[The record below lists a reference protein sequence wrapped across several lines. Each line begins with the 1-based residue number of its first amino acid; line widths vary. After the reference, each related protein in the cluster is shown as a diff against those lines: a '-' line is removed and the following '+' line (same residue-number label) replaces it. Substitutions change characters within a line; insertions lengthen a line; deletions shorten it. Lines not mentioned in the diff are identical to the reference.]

1 LSNTLCNKV
10 ALITGGAR
18 RIGAAIARD
27 LHSQGMN
34 IALHYRSSADA
45 AQQLRDELTN
55 KREDSVVLIQAELL
69 ECEGLPKLVDD
80 AQSAWG
86 RIDAL
91 VNNASSFYPTPLGS
105 ITQQHWDEL
114 MGSNLKAAL
123 FLSQSAAPHLAK
135 KHGCIVNIID
145 IHSERPL
152 KAHTVYCVAKAGL
165 TMLTKS
171 LAKELGPEVRVNGI
185 APGSILWPE
194 QEMSESSKEEI
205 TSRTTLKRQ
214 GTPEEI
220 ACGVRFLVKD
230 ATFVTGQILA
240 MDGGRTL
247 SN

>member
-1 LSNTLCNKV
+1 MCNKV